1 MRKSREKYMLSVILI
16 FGLIIFLIGLT
27 AKVSFAQTYD
37 FNYTDANGQY
47 LTNGKSEG
55 NTHNYDYGQAPEASF
70 DEENYVNYGDKAYVK
85 KSVKETEAT
94 QGLFDVTLDV
104 KGNQIGTPIDLV
116 LVIDYSSSMN
126 GEKLVNT
133 LKGLQQFEYELTDSL
148 ANGNIRVGIVAY
160 NRFVYTTN
168 GFSTDTDYLENFL
181 KNTAESHSGTF
192 IQKGLI
198 EGQRTLL
205 EQSRPEAEKILIHI
219 GDNSANRSYLPAVG
233 ATEYPNN
240 GEIMD
245 YNGYHTANYVQ
256 DFQTNSEKYYTT
268 SSSSSDANAIPVSS
282 SVVTDA
288 TLGTIVSI
296 KNSGL
301 QCYSIATAPSARG
314 EYIGR
319 NIATEPQNYLTTD
332 ENLNGLGSALT
343 EIANHIDKTIP
354 NGTITDPMG
363 ENILLQGAGSFDEQ
377 AYQLIG
383 WRKNDQGVWE
393 KAEDVLENVSV
404 SEANQT
410 ITVKNIALGANERI
424 TLTYQVR
431 LNTEM
436 ADFKGE
442 TWYLCNGRTTLAPES
457 GEELL
462 DFPIPSIKAPVID
475 LHLTKKWENV
485 PVSEIPE
492 AIQYVIHRNNVVDPA
507 NWQSSDILSLTK
519 QVGYQATLKE
529 IPVENKN
536 VVLPKYNN
544 HGEDF
549 IYQIEEVN
557 VPDGFE
563 STLSSEG
570 NTFVLTNTK
579 KETEPS
585 TTEPSTTEPTTES
598 STPEPST
605 TETSTSESSTTEPS
619 ITESSATGSNIVV
632 SNTEGSNQMSTST
645 VAGTTVN
652 TSTVDSSMSEKN
664 KPLRIASTHLEDSK
678 EDQLPK
684 TNDGQSSLPAFL
696 GTILVGL
703 TGWYFIRKIS

>member
-1 MRKSREKYMLSVILI
+1 M
-16 FGLIIFLIGLT
+16 
-27 AKVSFAQTYD
+27 
-37 FNYTDANGQY
+37 
-47 LTNGKSEG
+47 
-55 NTHNYDYGQAPEASF
+55 
-70 DEENYVNYGDKAYVK
+70 
-85 KSVKETEAT
+85 
-94 QGLFDVTLDV
+94 
-104 KGNQIGTPIDLV
+104 
-116 LVIDYSSSMN
+116 
-126 GEKLVNT
+126 
-133 LKGLQQFEYELTDSL
+133 
-148 ANGNIRVGIVAY
+148 
-160 NRFVYTTN
+160 
-168 GFSTDTDYLENFL
+168 
-181 KNTAESHSGTF
+181 
-192 IQKGLI
+192 
-198 EGQRTLL
+198 
-205 EQSRPEAEKILIHI
+205 
-219 GDNSANRSYLPAVG
+219 
-233 ATEYPNN
+233 
-240 GEIMD
+240 
-245 YNGYHTANYVQ
+245 
-256 DFQTNSEKYYTT
+256 
-268 SSSSSDANAIPVSS
+268 
-282 SVVTDA
+282 
-288 TLGTIVSI
+288 
-296 KNSGL
+296 
-301 QCYSIATAPSARG
+301 
-314 EYIGR
+314 
-319 NIATEPQNYLTTD
+319 TTD
-332 ENLNGLGSALT
+332 ENLSGLGSALT

-393 KAEDVLENVSV
+393 KAEDVLDNVSV
-404 SEANQT
+404 SEVNQT

-436 ADFKGE
+436 ANFKGE

-485 PVSEIPE
+485 PASEIPE

-519 QVGYQATLKE
+519 QVGYQAILKE

-585 TTEPSTTEPTTES
+585 TAEPSTTES
-598 STPEPST
+598 STKEPST
-605 TETSTSESSTTEPS
+605 TDSS
-619 ITESSATGSNIVV
+619 IVV
-632 SNTEGSNQMSTST
+632 SNIEGSNQTSTST
-645 VAGTTVN
+645 MIGITVN

-664 KPLRIASTHLEDSK
+664 EPLRIASNQLEDSK
-678 EDQLPK
+678 EGQLPK